1 VQADFDPFDV
11 SGCKVAHS
19 AYDVAANWKLI
30 LDNYYE
36 CYHCPGSHPE
46 LCRTFDLKHNPSG
59 ALLGEHSHPLFEHGH
74 LPVKAGARSFTMTG
88 EPVCKL
94 LMGRLREEDLPVN
107 IGFSLHPTT
116 SGLFSGDYGIVFD
129 FQPVAP
135 RKTRVRCQWLVAGDA
150 EEGRDYDVATLIEL
164 WDVTNRQDWPLCEIT
179 QQGVLSRRFVPG
191 PNSAERE
198 PGIDGFRS
206 RYLAMM
212 GDG

>member
-1 VQADFDPFDV
+1 VQSDFDPFDV

-74 LPVKAGARSFTMTG
+74 LPVKAGSRSFTMTG

-116 SGLFSGDYGIVFD
+116 SGLFSGDYDRLRLPARGAEKD
-129 FQPVAP
+129 PRALPVARRRRRGGGP
-135 RKTRVRCQWLVAGDA
+135 RLRRRYADRAL
-150 EEGRDYDVATLIEL
+150 
-164 WDVTNRQDWPLCEIT
+164 DVTNRQDWPLCEIT

-198 PGIDGFRS
+198 PGIEGFRS

-212 GDG
+212 RDG